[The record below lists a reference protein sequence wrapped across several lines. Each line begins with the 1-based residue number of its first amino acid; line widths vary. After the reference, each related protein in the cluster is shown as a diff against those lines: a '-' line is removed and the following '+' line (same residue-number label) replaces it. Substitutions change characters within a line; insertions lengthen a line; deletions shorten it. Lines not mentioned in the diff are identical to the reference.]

1 MAKRK
6 KARRKGAPAKTP
18 WMNTQCAAEALGVT
32 RATVVAA
39 IEAGL
44 LHATRYRARGGKLYP
59 IMDEGEVERF
69 RRARAESKR
78 LQAEARKALAG

>member
-1 MAKRK
+1 
-6 KARRKGAPAKTP
+6 
-18 WMNTQCAAEALGVT
+18 
-32 RATVVAA
+32 VVAA